1 MLFVFKWHLKA
12 VEFSV
17 TEDMVI
23 VLVRNVKYSAKGSN
37 TQRFKLGKNIR
48 VQNHPHYS
56 SNRLHVHVN
65 KWKWMY
71 KVHCWP
77 CIS

>member
-1 MLFVFKWHLKA
+1 MVFVFKWHLKA

-37 TQRFKLGKNIR
+37 TQRFKLGK
-48 VQNHPHYS
+48 
-56 SNRLHVHVN
+56 
-65 KWKWMY
+65 K
-71 KVHCWP
+71 
-77 CIS
+77 